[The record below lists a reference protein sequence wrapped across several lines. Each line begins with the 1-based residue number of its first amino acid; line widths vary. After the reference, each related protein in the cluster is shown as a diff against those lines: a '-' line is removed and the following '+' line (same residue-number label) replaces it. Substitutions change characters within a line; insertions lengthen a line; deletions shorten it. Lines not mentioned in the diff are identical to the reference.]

1 MSLFIQLVHKNR
13 IEFTCRSR
21 ARSFSSMPV
30 DDSQARLRHREL
42 TGTVASFRTWR
53 GSRRS
58 LAQDPAISGGQLNHR
73 YNCGTSAIYGLM
85 LPPIA
90 RVSQS
95 VSPYQPVMQFQ
106 AAGLLI
112 ISS

>member
-1 MSLFIQLVHKNR
+1 
-13 IEFTCRSR
+13 
-21 ARSFSSMPV
+21 
-30 DDSQARLRHREL
+30 
-42 TGTVASFRTWR
+42 
-53 GSRRS
+53 
-58 LAQDPAISGGQLNHR
+58 
-73 YNCGTSAIYGLM
+73 LM